1 MGQVGF
7 FHLIK
12 NYAET
17 TLWIDKK
24 FISQEASYAAQQG
37 LTRIKSPKICAN
49 CLKFIF
55 KQRFWVL
62 YIKNLIMTIKWKF
75 FLLYS
80 FLDI

>member
-24 FISQEASYAAQQG
+24 VISQEALYAAQQN
-37 LTRIKSPKICAN
+37 LRRVKYPKTSIRE
-49 CLKFIF
+49 KTFT
-55 KQRFWVL
+55 W
-62 YIKNLIMTIKWKF
+62 
-75 FLLYS
+75 
-80 FLDI
+80 